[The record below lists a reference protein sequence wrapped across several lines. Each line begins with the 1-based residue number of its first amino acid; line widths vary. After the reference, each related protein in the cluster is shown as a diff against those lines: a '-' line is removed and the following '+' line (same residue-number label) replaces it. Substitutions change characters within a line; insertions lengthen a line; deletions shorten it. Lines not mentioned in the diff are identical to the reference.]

1 MRTRLVA
8 WDFDGTL
15 VDSRP
20 QIAAGLDHTV
30 RRLGLGPEVVDA
42 WMKCVGL
49 PVRDAIERTFGPLG
63 LAYDEVYPVY
73 RSFDWPG
80 SEGLIRPFP
89 GIPGLLA
96 ELRAAGVKM
105 AIASSKRGEP
115 LRRQAARLGWEGCF
129 DPIIT
134 PDEVGDAT
142 KPHPE
147 SLLQVL
153 RFHGLAADEAVM
165 VGDTP
170 FDLDMARRAGVP
182 AIGVA
187 FGHYD
192 AAELE
197 AWGPVGSALD
207 TAGLRALLVSVGALP

>member
-1 MRTRLVA
+1 VRTRLVV

-20 QIAAGLDHTV
+20 QIEAGLDHTLGL
-30 RRLGLGPEVVDA
+30 LGLGPEVRDA
-42 WMKCVGL
+42 WLRCVGL
-49 PVRDAIERTFGPLG
+49 PVRDAIERTFEPLG
-63 LAYDEVYPVY
+63 LTFAEVYPIY

-80 SEGLIRPFP
+80 SEHLIRPFP
-89 GIPGLLA
+89 GMSELLG
-96 ELRAAGVKM
+96 ELHAAGVKM

-115 LRRQAARLGWEGCF
+115 LRRQAARFAWEPYF

-147 SLLQVL
+147 SLLQAL
-153 RFHGLAADEAVM
+153 RAHGLAPEQALM

-170 FDLDMARRAGVP
+170 FDLEMASRARVPSVGVTH
-182 AIGVA
+182 G
-187 FGHYD
+187 FH
-192 AAELE
+192 AAADLKP
-197 AWGPVGSALD
+197 WGPIGCAAD
-207 TAGLRALLVSVGALP
+207 AGELRELLLPRVRG